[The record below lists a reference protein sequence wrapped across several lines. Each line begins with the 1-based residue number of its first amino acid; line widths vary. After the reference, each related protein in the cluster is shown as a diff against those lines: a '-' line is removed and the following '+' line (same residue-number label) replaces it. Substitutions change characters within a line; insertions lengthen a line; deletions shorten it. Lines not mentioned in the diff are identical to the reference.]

1 MTLRTL
7 EALKGL
13 GSMIFTP
20 PSGQQIAHC
29 SKQRNITHRRTGFTL
44 IETALATIIVGVGV
58 LAIVS
63 AQQAF
68 HQKNS
73 WSTHAS
79 TATFLGNEI
88 REMTMLLPRHDPVTG
103 DEMWGDEPNE
113 LVLVENF
120 DDLDDFDGD
129 GIGMIFSAADGTGPL
144 NAQRQIIPN
153 MDGWA
158 QIVTV
163 SNIDY
168 FDINFIE
175 PDFPANGDPPATMV
189 KVEVVVTYHTPGA
202 AQPTEMTRVSW
213 ISAR

>member
-1 MTLRTL
+1 MILQTS
-7 EALKGL
+7 EALKGVGIMKL
-13 GSMIFTP
+13 NP
-20 PSGQQIAHC
+20 RKQQH
-29 SKQRNITHRRTGFTL
+29 ITGRRTGFTL

-103 DEMWGDEPNE
+103 AEIWGAEDNE
-113 LVLVENF
+113 LSVDDF

-129 GIGMIFSAADGTGPL
+129 GDGLIFSFGLGNGPI
-144 NAQRQIIPN
+144 NALRQIIPN

-158 QIVTV
+158 QTVTV
-163 SNIDY
+163 TNIDY
-168 FDINFIE
+168 FDINFYE
-175 PDFPANGDPPATMV
+175 PDFPAGGDPPTTMV
-189 KVEVVVTYHTPGA
+189 KVEVVVTYEAPGA
-202 AQPTEMTRVSW
+202 ANPLEMTRVSW

>member
-1 MTLRTL
+1 MTLRTS
-7 EALKGL
+7 EALKGV

-20 PSGQQIAHC
+20 PV
-29 SKQRNITHRRTGFTL
+29 RRQKRSSSRIGFTL

-68 HQKNS
+68 HKKNN

-103 DEMWGDEPNE
+103 AENWGAEDNE
-113 LVLVENF
+113 LFVEDF

-129 GIGMIFSAADGTGPL
+129 GSGLIFSADLGNGPI
-144 NAQRQIIPN
+144 NALRQIIPN
-153 MDGWA
+153 MDGWS
-158 QIVTV
+158 QTVTV

-168 FDINFIE
+168 FDINFYE
-175 PDFPANGDPPATMV
+175 PDFPTGGDPPTTMV
-189 KVEVVVTYHTPGA
+189 KVEVVVSYQAPGVVN
-202 AQPTEMTRVSW
+202 PSEMTRVSW

>member
-1 MTLRTL
+1 
-7 EALKGL
+7 
-13 GSMIFTP
+13 MIFTP
-20 PSGQQIAHC
+20 LTRQRIAR
-29 SKQRNITHRRTGFTL
+29 SFTQRGRRNAGFTL

-68 HQKNS
+68 HQKND
-73 WSTHAS
+73 WSTHTS

-103 DEMWGDEPNE
+103 AEIWGSEPNE
-113 LVLVENF
+113 ITVEDF

-129 GIGMIFSAADGTGPL
+129 GTGLIFSANLANGPI
-144 NAQRQIIPN
+144 NALRQIIPN
-153 MDGWA
+153 MDGWS

-168 FDINFIE
+168 FDINFDE
-175 PDFPANGDPPATMV
+175 PDFPAGVDPPTTMV
-189 KVEVVVTYHTPGA
+189 KVEVVVTYQSPGA
-202 AQPTEMTRVSW
+202 ANPKEITRVSW